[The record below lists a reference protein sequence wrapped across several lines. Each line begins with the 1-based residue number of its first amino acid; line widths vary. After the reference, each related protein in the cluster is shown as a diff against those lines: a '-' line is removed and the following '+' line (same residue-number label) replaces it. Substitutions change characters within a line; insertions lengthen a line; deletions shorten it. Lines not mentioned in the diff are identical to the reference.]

1 MSVSS
6 TMTLA
11 KRVTASLPGLAL
23 ICTFAGS
30 AAWADQV
37 EDFYRGKTIELAI
50 AGAPAG
56 GYDVAART
64 LAAHISRH
72 IPGNPTVIVK
82 NMPGAAGL
90 IVTNYLY
97 NVAKRDGTVI
107 GMPTSN
113 VPLEPRLKLLSPD
126 GSNVKFDLRDF
137 AWIGTPLQE
146 PQVTWVWHTAPA
158 ANVDDLKANTILMG
172 ATTASADNA
181 VLPMLMDELL
191 GTRMKVLTGYKG
203 QNEINLA
210 AERGEVQGN
219 NTGLSNLSVNKAD
232 WLRDGKV
239 RILLQFGNDRLPQLP
254 DVPTAIELASSDA
267 DREMLR
273 FYGLKFTM
281 ARPLLIPPGVPAE
294 RTAALQAAF
303 AATMTD
309 SDYLADARHIGLDTN
324 WLAAKDLTD
333 RVRDIAAT
341 PQPVIDHLHALLAH
355 SDIK

>member
-1 MSVSS
+1 MRKHFAACPGAALGILLTTLSVV
-6 TMTLA
+6 
-11 KRVTASLPGLAL
+11 R
-23 ICTFAGS
+23 
-30 AAWADQV
+30 ADPV
-37 EDFYRGKTIELAI
+37 ADFYRGKTIELAI
-50 AGAPAG
+50 AGAAAG

-64 LAAHISRH
+64 IANHMSRH
-72 IPGNPTVIVK
+72 IPGNPIIIVK

-126 GSNVKFDLRDF
+126 GGNVKFNLRDF

-158 ANVDDLKANTILMG
+158 ADVDDLKANQILMG

-181 VLPMLMDELL
+181 VLPMLVNALV
-191 GTRMKVLTGYKG
+191 GTKMKVLTGYQG

-219 NTGLSNLSVNKAD
+219 NTGLSNLTVNKAD
-232 WLRDGKV
+232 WLRDHKV
-239 RILLQFGNDRLPQLP
+239 RILLQFGNERLPQLA
-254 DVPTAIELASSDA
+254 DVPTAAELASSEA
-267 DREMLR
+267 DRAMLR

-309 SDYLADARHIGLDTN
+309 DAYIEEAQRIGLDTN
-324 WLAAKDLTD
+324 WLGAEAMAD
-333 RVRDIAAT
+333 RVRDIADT
-341 PQPVIDHLHALLAH
+341 PQPVIDRLRDLLAH
-355 SDIK
+355 ASAN

>member
-1 MSVSS
+1 
-6 TMTLA
+6 
-11 KRVTASLPGLAL
+11 VTRCIRLLSAALGLAL
-23 ICTFAGS
+23 LAIG
-30 AAWADQV
+30 AARAETV
-37 EDFYRGKTIELAI
+37 ADFYRGKTIELAI

-64 LAAHISRH
+64 IANHIGKH
-72 IPGNPTVIVK
+72 IAGNPTVIVK

-90 IVTNYLY
+90 VVTNYLY

-126 GSNVKFDLRDF
+126 GSNVKFDLKNF

-146 PQVTWVWHTAPA
+146 PQVTWVWYTAPA
-158 ANVDDLKANTILMG
+158 TSVDDLKTNTILMG

-181 VLPMLMDELL
+181 ILPMLVNELV
-191 GTRMKVLTGYKG
+191 GTRMKVLTGYQG

-219 NTGLSNLSVNKAD
+219 NTGLSNLTVNKAD
-232 WLRDGKV
+232 WLRDRKV
-239 RILLQFGNDRLPQLP
+239 RILLQFGNARLPQLA
-254 DVPTAIELASSDA
+254 DVPTAIELASADA
-267 DREMLR
+267 DKAMLR

-281 ARPLLIPPGVPAE
+281 ARPLLIPPQVPAG

-303 AATMTD
+303 ADTMTD
-309 SDYLADARHIGLDTN
+309 PDYVAEAQRIGLDTN
-324 WLAAKDLTD
+324 WLGAQAIAE
-333 RVRDIAAT
+333 RARDIAAT
-341 PQPVIDHLHALLAH
+341 PQAVVDHLHALLARA
-355 SDIK
+355 K